1 MPKRKDRVVIDTNIW
16 ISFLLTKDISKLD
29 KILSGQSIVL
39 LFSQEL
45 LDEFI
50 EVASRPKFKKYF
62 TIIDL
67 QDLLR
72 QTRLQAEFIEVNS
85 VITLSRD
92 PKDNFLLSLAKDGK
106 ADYLLTG
113 DNDLLVLKRLE
124 RTKILTLSEFL
135 FVERSTNR

>member
-16 ISFLLTKDISKLD
+16 INFLLTKDISKLD
-29 KILSGQSIVL
+29 KIFSDESIIL

-67 QDLLR
+67 QDLL
-72 QTRLQAEFIEVNS
+72 QQIRLQADFIEVNS

-113 DNDLLVLKRLE
+113 DNDLLVLKRLG
-124 RTKILTLSEFL
+124 RTKIITLSQFL
-135 FVERSTNR
+135 VERSTIR

>member
-1 MPKRKDRVVIDTNIW
+1 MPKKKDRVVIDTNIW

-29 KILSGQSIVL
+29 KFFSDESIIL
-39 LFSQEL
+39 LFSQQL

-50 EVASRPKFKKYF
+50 EVASRAKFKKYF

-67 QDLLR
+67 QDLLQ
-72 QTRLQAEFIEVNS
+72 QTSFQSEFIEVNS

-113 DNDLLVLKRLE
+113 DNDLLVFKRLG
-124 RTKILTLSEFL
+124 RTKIITLSQFL
-135 FVERSTNR
+135 VERSTNR